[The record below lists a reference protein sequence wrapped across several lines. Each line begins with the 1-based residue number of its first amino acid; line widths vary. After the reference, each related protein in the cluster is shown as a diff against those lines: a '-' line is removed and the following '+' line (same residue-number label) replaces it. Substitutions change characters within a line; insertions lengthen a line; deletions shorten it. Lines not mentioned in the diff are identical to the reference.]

1 MDLQTII
8 QKLGIL
14 ASLAE
19 DAIEDSGKTM
29 ELVFVDSEDVKAMKG
44 AIDIL
49 SDVKMLVDAAKGK
62 GGEENET
69 GRAEH

>member
-8 QKLGIL
+8 KRLGIL

-29 ELVFVDSEDVKAMKG
+29 ELVFVDSEDVKALKG
-44 AIDIL
+44 AVDLL
-49 SDVKMLVDAAKGK
+49 SDVKMLVAALEGK
-62 GGEENET
+62 GGEQK
-69 GRAEH
+69 

>member
-8 QKLGIL
+8 KRLGIL

-19 DAIEDSGKTM
+19 NAIEDSGKTM
-29 ELVFVDSEDVKAMKG
+29 ELVFMDTEDLKAMKG

-49 SDVKMLVDAAKGK
+49 SDVKMLMNALKGK
-62 GGEENET
+62 GGEENE
-69 GRAEH
+69 A

>member
-19 DAIEDSGKTM
+19 DAIEDSGKTV
-29 ELVFVDSEDVKAMKG
+29 ELVFVDSEEVKALKG

-62 GGEENET
+62 GGEGNET
-69 GRAEH
+69 GRSEH